1 MLLSRHTRRREFI
14 TLIGGAAVAWPLAAR
29 AERPQFVVGMIGNA
43 PYWPHFRE
51 AMRDLGYREGQNVKY
66 ELRTDETEP
75 ARLAEAAKELAS
87 IPVDVIVATGSPPS
101 QAAQAATRTIS
112 IVIIAVGDP
121 VRAGLVAS
129 LAHPGGNVTG
139 ASFLGPD
146 LAAKRLQ
153 LLKQVVPSAV
163 RVAVLFNP
171 NNASNRISRDEIET
185 ATRDLGVSLVQV
197 EASAVADLD
206 TNLSGVLSQRPDAL
220 IATADPLF
228 NSQIPKIIGF
238 LESNRLPGMFFVRD
252 YVLAGGLMSYG
263 PNFPDLFRHCA
274 TYVHKILQG
283 SKPSD
288 LPVEQ
293 PTKFDLVLNL
303 KTAKTLGLTF
313 PQSLLATA
321 DEVIE

>member
-1 MLLSRHTRRREFI
+1 MRRREFI
-14 TLIGGAAVAWPLAAR
+14 TLLSGVAVGWPLAAR
-29 AERPQFVVGMIGNA
+29 AERPPFVVGVIGNA
-43 PYWPHFRE
+43 PYWPHFLE

-66 ELRTDETEP
+66 ELRTDEIEP

-87 IPVDVIVATGSPPS
+87 IPVDVIVANGTPAS
-101 QAAQAATRTIS
+101 QAAQAATQTIP
-112 IVIIAVGDP
+112 IVMVSVGDP

-139 ASFLGPD
+139 TSFLGPD

-163 RVAVLFNP
+163 RVAILFNP

-185 ATRDLGVSLVQV
+185 ATRDLGISLVQV
-197 EASAVADLD
+197 EASSVSDLD
-206 TNLSGVLSQRPDAL
+206 TNLRGILSQRPDAL
-220 IATADPLF
+220 IATADPFL
-228 NSQIPKIIGF
+228 NLQVRQINDF
-238 LESNRLPGMFFVRD
+238 LESNGIPGMFSARE

-263 PNFPDLFRHCA
+263 ASIPDLYRRSA

-283 SKPSD
+283 TKPSD

-293 PTKFDLVLNL
+293 PTKFELVINL
-303 KTAKTLGLTF
+303 KAAKALGVTI
-313 PQSLLATA
+313 PGSLLATA

>member
-1 MLLSRHTRRREFI
+1 MAACGSR
-14 TLIGGAAVAWPLAAR
+14 G
-29 AERPQFVVGMIGNA
+29 RPPFVVGLIGNG

-87 IPVDVIVATGSPPS
+87 IPVDAIAAFGSPAS
-101 QAAQAATRTIS
+101 QAARAATQTIP
-112 IVIIAVGDP
+112 IVMFGVGDP

-139 ASFLGPD
+139 PSFLGPD
-146 LAAKRLQ
+146 LGPKRLQ
-153 LLKQVVPSAV
+153 LLKQVIPSLV
-163 RVAVLFNP
+163 RVALLFNP
-171 NNASNRISRDEIET
+171 NNATNIITRDEIET
-185 ATRDLGVSLVQV
+185 ATRDLGMSFVQV
-197 EASAVADLD
+197 EASTVADLD
-206 TNLSGVLSQRPDAL
+206 TNLRGLLSQRPDAL
-220 IATADPLF
+220 IMTVDAIL
-228 NSQIPKIIGF
+228 NSQISKIIDF
-238 LESNRLPGMFFVRD
+238 LESNRIPGIFAARE

-263 PNFPDLFRHCA
+263 ARLPDLFRLSA

-283 SKPSD
+283 TKPSD

-313 PQSLLATA
+313 PQTLLATA
-321 DEVIE
+321 DEIVE